1 MTKQTGVRKDL
12 VAVAHKKDAITA
24 KGGCKGVDYNEFVE
38 ALRWALLPEHINPK
52 KMKPYVEI
60 MKEAASRVG
69 LSNTTFEL
77 RANQFISPDIYGELP
92 KGFFRG
98 GRDKQKVE

>member
-1 MTKQTGVRKDL
+1 MTKQTEEKTVLAAPGDR
-12 VAVAHKKDAITA
+12 IPTTA
-24 KGGCKGVDYNEFVE
+24 KGGCKGVDYEKFVE

-52 KMKPYVEI
+52 IMKPYVKI
-60 MKEAASRVG
+60 MKEAAKRVG

-92 KGFFRG
+92 KGFFKREE
-98 GRDKQKVE
+98 KLQKRPK